1 MRVKK
6 SKKRLDES
14 LLSEGLAGSLTEA
27 RALIMAGQVLV
38 DEQRIDKPGALVGEG
53 AQLRLKGHKRF
64 VSRGGEKLWA
74 ALEDLQLFSI
84 FNGAVVLDC
93 GASTGGFTDCALQA
107 GAAKVYALD
116 VGFNQLAWKLRTDR
130 RIVMMEQTDIRDL
143 DGPLDPG
150 LSIVMVDISFNS
162 LDRLLPA
169 IVRAVPQAG
178 VHFLL
183 LVKPQFELDKEEVP
197 SGGVVAASE
206 SQQQALD
213 QAFQAVHREGLQLQA
228 SLPSRVLGREGNQ
241 EFFIYATRRP

>member
-1 MRVKK
+1 MVRKNK
-6 SKKRLDES
+6 TRLDES
-14 LLSEGLAGSLTEA
+14 LLNQGLAGSLTEA

-38 DEQRIDKPGALVGEG
+38 DEQRIDKPGALVAAE
-53 AQLRLKGHKRF
+53 ANLRLKGQKRF

-74 ALEDLQLFSI
+74 LLEDLKLFSL
-84 FNGAVVLDC
+84 FENAVVLDC

-116 VGFNQLAWKLRTDR
+116 VGYNQLAWKLRTDR
-130 RIVMMEQTDIRDL
+130 RIVIMEQTDIRDL
-143 DGPLDPG
+143 RGPLDHAISVV
-150 LSIVMVDISFNS
+150 LVDISFNS

-169 IVRAVPQAG
+169 IVRAAPPSG

-183 LVKPQFELDKEEVP
+183 LVKPQFELDREEVP
-197 SGGVVAASE
+197 RGGVVAHPE

-213 QAFQAVHREGLQLQA
+213 QALQAVQREGLTWVE

-241 EFFIYATRRP
+241 EFFVYATKL